1 MVWGVEARQ
10 AGRLAVRQAH
20 VVVERLVG
28 HSVMPHNI
36 DLQPVSEPH
45 TPPSPSPLS
54 SFYSYATQRL
64 RERARESECE
74 QVWCEVWRV
83 GDGDRRV
90 LVTVTVMWMLQQ
102 QQQRCL

>member
-1 MVWGVEARQ
+1 MVWGVEAGRQ

-45 TPPSPSPLS
+45 TPSPASP
-54 SFYSYATQRL
+54 YALKLLLIRNAKVV
-64 RERARESECE
+64 RE
-74 QVWCEVWRV
+74 
-83 GDGDRRV
+83 
-90 LVTVTVMWMLQQ
+90 
-102 QQQRCL
+102 

>member
-45 TPPSPSPLS
+45 THPLPLPALKLLLIRNAKVERES
-54 SFYSYATQRL
+54 A
-64 RERARESECE
+64 RER
-74 QVWCEVWRV
+74 V
-83 GDGDRRV
+83 
-90 LVTVTVMWMLQQ
+90 
-102 QQQRCL
+102 